1 LPVAEQSMRAAR
13 VQRSTADISA
23 ATLGQRRILIVDD
36 NKDAAEMLRHILA
49 VHGHEVVVATDGGT
63 AVDVAREHR
72 PDIVLMDLGMPG
84 VSGYE
89 AARRIRQQDWG
100 RGLALVAVTGWGQD
114 EDRRRSSDAGFDV
127 HLVKPVDLR
136 SLQDVFS
143 RFGRPQD

>member
-1 LPVAEQSMRAAR
+1 
-13 VQRSTADISA
+13 
-23 ATLGQRRILIVDD
+23 
-36 NKDAAEMLRHILA
+36 
-49 VHGHEVVVATDGGT
+49 
-63 AVDVAREHR
+63 
-72 PDIVLMDLGMPG
+72 MDLGMPG